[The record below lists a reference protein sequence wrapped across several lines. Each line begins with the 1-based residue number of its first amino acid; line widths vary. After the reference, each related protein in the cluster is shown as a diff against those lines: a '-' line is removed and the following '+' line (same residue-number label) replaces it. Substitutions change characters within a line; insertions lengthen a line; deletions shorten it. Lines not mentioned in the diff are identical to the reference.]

1 MINVLKTVL
10 QDGMEIEKIK
20 ELSNEYRV
28 TLKYK
33 GMIGN
38 CSVSKM
44 CSPGNE
50 KSLCM
55 KSIDTAISGM
65 YINAG
70 NLEEAKAWLDGE
82 RWNAKKENLTR
93 AIDLSENE
101 LIYLHELL
109 GYLDYHLAEH
119 IFANSSEKDSIDIHA
134 IGQKIFDK
142 VDKELNK
149 E

>member
-33 GMIGN
+33 GMTGS

-65 YINAG
+65 YINVG
-70 NLEEAKAWLDGE
+70 NLAEAKAWLDGE
-82 RWNAKKENLTR
+82 RWNIEETNSFSASEETKEVLENILERIDKEVWENLDDGGDDWFT
-93 AIDLSENE
+93 A
-101 LIYLHELL
+101 
-109 GYLDYHLAEH
+109 
-119 IFANSSEKDSIDIHA
+119 
-134 IGQKIFDK
+134 DK
-142 VDKELNK
+142 VSQIKEIIESYIK
-149 E
+149 